1 MWADLNRITYLPG
14 RCIWDY
20 VKSEWPGS
28 PDRRQ
33 SSEKQPLAIRDWTLD
48 LSDETEMGFLRLRGA
63 FDLPA
68 RPLRDAIVGAY
79 FRWVHPIVPVINKA
93 QFLRQ
98 YQSQTE
104 GPPLLLMQTV
114 LLAGSRVCDDP
125 QLLDEHGS
133 TVSASLAFYKKAKAL
148 YDSQAVRDPATL
160 VQSVILMG
168 WFWAGPESPMQN
180 VYYWT
185 QLATTLA
192 QGFGMNRS
200 TRASKLSKMDQR
212 LWRRIWWVLFTR
224 DRLAAAA
231 LGQPCIINT
240 DHCDVEMITKDD
252 FDESDQLQSTADGIL
267 FLPPDRAQVKFFLYY
282 VDLCKIVGEILAD
295 EYSRPSS
302 SNNNNNNSTTSDARF
317 NKTQRIYHTLSLT
330 GWLDHC
336 HKAFAAEPS
345 EHQFWHTLLH
355 SYYYTALW
363 LLHKSDLALDGDKR
377 PHPSC
382 ITAVQAAHQLASRV
396 EHLSL
401 HDQIRYCPAFMVYML
416 FSALGTFIDQMQT
429 PTLLS
434 SRAETAKNI
443 DVCMAALRRM
453 SEVWFVGKFTLPPFD
468 SIFVYEPAKTIEGG
482 HCISIREDVM
492 RPYRQIHA

>member
-1 MWADLNRITYLPG
+1 MVTTKSIPDVDIWSDLNRITYLPG
-14 RCIWDY
+14 RCVWDY
-20 VKSEWPGS
+20 VKYEQPGS
-28 PDRRQ
+28 PDRRESPETQ
-33 SSEKQPLAIRDWTLD
+33 QRAMRDWSLD

-68 RPLRDAIVGAY
+68 RPLRDAIVEAY
-79 FRWVHPIVPVINKA
+79 FRWVHPIVPVINKT

-98 YQSQTE
+98 YESQTE
-104 GPPLLLMQTV
+104 GPPLLLMQAV
-114 LLAGSRVCDDP
+114 LLAGSRVCDDA
-125 QLLDEHGS
+125 QLLDGHGS

-148 YDSQAVRDPATL
+148 YDSQAVHDPATL

-200 TRASKLSKMDQR
+200 TRASKLSRMDQR

-231 LGQPCIINT
+231 LGQPCIIND
-240 DHCDVEMITKDD
+240 DHCDVEMITEDD
-252 FDESDQLQSTADGIL
+252 FVEGEPPQSADDGR
-267 FLPPDRAQVKFFLYY
+267 RAHVRFFLHY
-282 VDLCKIVGEILAD
+282 VDICKIIGEILAD
-295 EYSRPSS
+295 EYSQPGGGGGS
-302 SNNNNNNSTTSDARF
+302 SNAASARF
-317 NKTQRIYHTLSLT
+317 NKTQRIYHTLALT
-330 GWLDHC
+330 SWLDHC
-336 HKAFAAEPS
+336 HKTFAVEPG

-363 LLHKSDLALDGDKR
+363 LLNKSDLALDDQR
-377 PHPSC
+377 PYPSC
-382 ITAVQAAHQLASRV
+382 ITV
-396 EHLSL
+396 
-401 HDQIRYCPAFMVYML
+401 
-416 FSALGTFIDQMQT
+416 IDQMRA

-434 SRAETAKNI
+434 NRAETAKNI

-468 SIFVYEPAKTIEGG
+468 SIFIYKPAATVEGG
-482 HCISIREDVM
+482 HCISLREDVT
-492 RPYRQIHA
+492 RPWRQIHA